1 MALTSGTRLGPYE
14 IVAAIG
20 AGGMGEVY
28 RGRDTRLDRTV
39 AIKVLPDAVARDAE
53 RLARFER
60 EAKTLAVLNHAN
72 IAQIYGLEQGALAM
86 EFVEGEDLSAKIA
99 RGPIPIDDALEIA
112 EQIADA
118 LEAPHEHGI
127 VHRDLKSSNIRIRD
141 DGMVKVLDFGLAKA
155 LAPAVERLSGTAG
168 STITT
173 PAMTGL
179 GTILGTAAYMAP
191 EQAKGRAVDKRADI
205 WAFGVV
211 LYEMVTG
218 RRPFDGESVSET
230 LAAVIKSDPDWSAV
244 PPQLQ
249 RLLRSSLE
257 KDPKRRLRDIG
268 DWTRQLDEP
277 SSTAR
282 REPALALPWLAWSAA
297 AILLMAVT
305 ALAFV
310 HFREAAAAAENIRFE
325 IPPPE
330 ANSFDV
336 GFAVAP
342 DGRRVAFVARDGKG
356 VSRLW
361 IRDFDALEAR
371 PLAGTEGARSP
382 SWKPDGQFVA
392 FVVDRALKK
401 VSIKG
406 GPAVTLCEVN
416 AASGLGGGAWS
427 WSPQGVIVFGGVAGG
442 VMRRVSESGGPI
454 TPLTALDPQRRD
466 LVHGI
471 ASFLP
476 DGRHFVYLRVSAIIE
491 QSGIFVG
498 SIDRTPAEQDRQPL
512 LAIDTRAQ
520 FAMMGAQGGR
530 LLYLRQGTLMA
541 QPFDPD
547 RLVLT
552 GEATPVAERVSNSG
566 AAGSFSATT
575 NALAYRTGP
584 ISGAGRASR
593 LTWVDR
599 QGNPGAAV
607 GAPGPYVLI
616 ELSPDGRRAGVTVQP
631 NLNPDVWLVDLD
643 RDGLFTRLTTSPTA
657 DRASIWP
664 PDGSRIAFQSN
675 RNGPMDLY
683 VKNAN
688 GSGGEDLLLKS
699 DRPKQPTSWSHD
711 GQFLLYQT
719 NHLQTGSDL
728 WVLPLQGDRTPI
740 PVIEEGFAQAGG
752 RFSPDDHWIAYQSN
766 VSGQDQIYVRAFNPL
781 SPGKA
786 AGGVT
791 QVSKD
796 GGVLPRWRRDGREL
810 FFEGP
815 DGSVMAVDVTLG
827 AEFRP
832 GVPRAL
838 FQLPSAT
845 SWDPA
850 PDGKRFLV
858 AMPTTEQGRTPITVV
873 LNWAA
878 AGK

>member
-14 IVAAIG
+14 ILAAIG

-60 EAKTLAVLNHAN
+60 EAKTLAVLNHTN

-86 EFVEGEDLSAKIA
+86 EFVEGEDLSVKIT

-112 EQIADA
+112 KQIADA
-118 LEAPHEHGI
+118 LESAHELGV
-127 VHRDLKSSNIRIRD
+127 VHRDLKSSNIRVRD
-141 DGMVKVLDFGLAKA
+141 DGIVKVLDFGLAKA

-168 STITT
+168 STVTT

-211 LYEMVTG
+211 LYEMLTG
-218 RRPFDGESVSET
+218 RRPFDGETVSET

-249 RLLRSSLE
+249 RLLRSCLE

-277 SSTAR
+277 ASAADRAPT
-282 REPALALPWLAWSAA
+282 PALSWLAWSAA
-297 AILLMAVT
+297 AILLVA
-305 ALAFV
+305 AASLAFL
-310 HFREAAAAAENIRFE
+310 HFGEAAPVAQTIRFE
-325 IPPPE
+325 IPAPNG
-330 ANSFDV
+330 NSIDV
-336 GFAVAP
+336 GFFAVAP
-342 DGRRVAFVARDGKG
+342 DGRRVAFAARDDKG
-356 VSRLW
+356 VSRVW
-361 IRDFDALEAR
+361 IRDFDGLEAR

-382 SWKPDGQFVA
+382 FWKPDSQFVG
-392 FVVDRALKK
+392 FVADRALKK

-406 GPAVTLCEVN
+406 GPPVTLCEVN
-416 AASGLGGGAWS
+416 AANALGGAAWS
-427 WSPQGVIVFGGVAGG
+427 TNGVIVFGGVTGG

-454 TPLTALDPQRRD
+454 TPLTALDLQRRD

-498 SIDRTPAEQDRQPL
+498 SVDRSPAEQERQPL

-520 FAMMGAQGGR
+520 FAMMGPQGGR
-530 LLYLRQGTLMA
+530 LLYLRQGTLMSH
-541 QPFDPD
+541 PFDPD
-547 RLVLT
+547 RLALT
-552 GEATPVAERVSNSG
+552 GEPTPVAERVGNSG
-566 AAGSFSATT
+566 AAGFFSATT
-575 NALAYRTGP
+575 NALVYRTGA
-584 ISGAGRASR
+584 ISGTGTPSR
-593 LTWVDR
+593 LTWLDR
-599 QGNPGAAV
+599 QGKLAAV
-607 GAPGPYVLI
+607 LGAPGPYVLI
-616 ELSPDGRRAGVTVQP
+616 ELSPDGRRAGVTIQP
-631 NLNPDVWLVDLD
+631 NLNADVWLVDLD
-643 RDGLFTRLTTSPTA
+643 RDGLFTRLTTNPTA
-657 DRASIWP
+657 DRGSIWS
-664 PDGSRIAFQSN
+664 PDGSRIAFQSL

-688 GSGGEDLLLKS
+688 GAGGEDLLLKS
-699 DRPKQPTSWSHD
+699 DRAKQPTSWSHS

-719 NHLQTGSDL
+719 NHPQTGVDL

-827 AEFRP
+827 TEFRP

-838 FQLPSAT
+838 FQLPSGT

-858 AMPTTEQGRTPITVV
+858 AMPTTEQGRTPITVM
-873 LNWAA
+873 LNWGA